1 MSDNTPGL
9 QPQKTNAFAVTSMIL
24 GIIGL
29 ILGWTVFF
37 FFASIL
43 AVVFGHIS
51 LSQLN
56 RSQENGRGMAIA
68 GLVTGYISVAF
79 WGIILLFAGFLAAL
93 TSSI

>member
-9 QPQKTNAFAVTSMIL
+9 QPQRTNSFAVASMVL
-24 GIIGL
+24 GIVGL
-29 ILGWTVFF
+29 VLGWTVFF

-79 WGIILLFAGFLAAL
+79 WGIILLFAGFLAAI
-93 TSSI
+93 TGSA